1 MRLLLDTNV
10 ISELRKGRDAN
21 PELARWWNGVEVA
34 DAYLS
39 VMVLGEIRQGIE
51 RLRLRDRD
59 RARQLEGWVKSVVA
73 AFGARVLTV
82 DQAIAE
88 TWGRMGVHRTL
99 PLVDS
104 LLAATA
110 ITYGLVLVTRNTK
123 DIQDT
128 GAELLNPFEGN

>member
-1 MRLLLDTNV
+1 VKTLLDTNV

-21 PELARWWNGVEVA
+21 PALARWWNGVEVSE
-34 DAYLS
+34 AYLS

-51 RLRLRDRD
+51 RLRLRDPD
-59 RARQLEGWVKSVVA
+59 RARQLEGWLKSVVA

-82 DQAIAE
+82 NQAVAE
-88 TWGRMGVHRTL
+88 TWGSMGVRRTL

-110 ITYGLVLVTRNTK
+110 ITHDLVLVTRNTQ
-123 DIQDT
+123 DIHDT
-128 GAELLNPFEGN
+128 GVRYVNPFEA